1 MVQMV
6 MDSQV
11 IREPSEKEDH
21 YSHTGNSWNQS
32 DIDEAYR
39 QYYSQMPM
47 LSTTN
52 EGTTTMMQETFVIK
66 NGESLLDMA
75 LG

>member
-39 QYYSQMPM
+39 QYYS
-47 LSTTN
+47 
-52 EGTTTMMQETFVIK
+52 
-66 NGESLLDMA
+66 
-75 LG
+75 